1 MKGEECA
8 GIGWRTL
15 IDYCLSKGNFTNKTQ
30 TNSWMY
36 EAKTGKRTI
45 SCKNICASRLF
56 LLYLQQF
63 LIYSRKYINLSYEDR
78 RF

>member
-1 MKGEECA
+1 
-8 GIGWRTL
+8 
-15 IDYCLSKGNFTNKTQ
+15 
-30 TNSWMY
+30 MY

-45 SCKNICASRLF
+45 SCKNICVSRLF

-78 RF
+78 QF